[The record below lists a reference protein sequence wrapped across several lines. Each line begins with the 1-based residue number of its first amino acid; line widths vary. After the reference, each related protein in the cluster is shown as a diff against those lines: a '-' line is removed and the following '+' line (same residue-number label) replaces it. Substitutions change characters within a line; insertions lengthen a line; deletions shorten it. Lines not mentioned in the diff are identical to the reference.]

1 MGKDYNSPVKLV
13 IKCNRAAADSMLPL
27 LKEFRFMGNAG
38 CSRSITIENY
48 GEHERDHRFG
58 FDGDGPDKIDSIEV
72 DGKLIKASGDMLAYF
87 VEKFQ
92 REGLYKKGT
101 EKKFDPAE
109 VKMGMEVEKEHT
121 NSPELLREIVLDHLM
136 EDPKYYTKLKKMEG
150 QMEKAKKMPIGT
162 ISRGRKKVAEGR
174 WVPVSDKDPVHRK
187 TQERIAALQKQW
199 RSVRVS
205 AGVYSNVPGQYDRL
219 EQIEQEIKKLGG
231 KIPVVLPTKWKAAA
245 KTYGVS
251 EETLGEVKAKGYNL
265 GSVTEALRHLREFRG
280 VSMKKMKN
288 LNAGGIGALARQVR
302 EGRAQSKFK
311 AEHQARTVKSMGG
324 VVMNRIIPFRKGKAG
339 EAKMK
344 KSSIALV
351 LVPGELTKAAKLS
364 GVGSGHPA
372 GLSGVGGKIKSKIPY
387 TSHTERM
394 KLAQMAARRML
405 GTSSPEDESEHTSDP
420 TVDRKGRVKGAK
432 PAYSGYAT
440 GVSGMESQ
448 AHDIFGRATIVVKP
462 SEIGS
467 SAPEGTTKHTPVSN
481 VRKPN
486 K

>member
-13 IKCNRAAADSMLPL
+13 IKCNQAAMDSMIPL

-38 CSRSITIENY
+38 CSRSIVIENY
-48 GEHERDHRFG
+48 TGHHRFG

-109 VKMGMEVEKEHT
+109 IKMGMEVETEHT
-121 NSPELLREIVLDHLM
+121 DSPELLREIVLDHLM
-136 EDPKYYTKLKKMEG
+136 EDPKYYTKLKKMEKD
-150 QMEKAKKMPIGT
+150 MEKAKRMPVGT

-174 WVPVSDKDPVHRK
+174 WVPVSDKDPAHKK
-187 TQERIAALQKQW
+187 TQERIASLQKQW

-231 KIPVVLPTKWKAAA
+231 TVPVVLPTKWKAAA

-288 LNAGGIGALARQVR
+288 LSAGGIGALARQVR
-302 EGRAQSKFK
+302 EGRAQSKFR
-311 AEHQARTVKSMGG
+311 AEHQARKSMQLIKPS
-324 VVMNRIIPFRKGKAG
+324 RSK
-339 EAKMK
+339 EMK
-344 KSSIALV
+344 KSSVALV
-351 LVPGELTKAAKLS
+351 LIPGELTKAAKLS

-372 GLSGVGGKIKSKIPY
+372 GLSGVSGETKSKIPY

-405 GTSSPEDESEHTSDP
+405 GTSSPEDESEYTSTP
-420 TVDRKGRVKGAK
+420 VVDRKGRVKGVK

-440 GVSGMESQ
+440 GVSGMEGQ
-448 AHDIFGRATIVVKP
+448 AHDNFGRATIVVKP

-481 VRKPN
+481 VRKP
-486 K
+486 KK